1 MLEAGLS
8 LIAAS
13 LPTLSYLVTPDS
25 LRSALRSV
33 RSKVAHHSIQST
45 GRSEDRIVFSGTEEG
60 PYTEI
65 KTNSSAAS
73 RTKMSASDD
82 PDSHELNDFT
92 QGIYVKREVAATDSL
107 V

>member
-13 LPTLSYLVTPDS
+13 LPTLSYLITHDMMQ
-25 LRSALRSV
+25 SALRSV
-33 RSKVAHHSIQST
+33 RSKFSLHSTQST
-45 GRSEDRIVFSGTEEG
+45 QRSDHTTAFGRKDES

-65 KTNSSAAS
+65 KANSSTAS
-73 RTKMSASDD
+73 HTKTSASDD
-82 PDSHELNDFT
+82 RDLHELNEFARE
-92 QGIYVKREVAATDSL
+92 IYVKHEVAMTDNM